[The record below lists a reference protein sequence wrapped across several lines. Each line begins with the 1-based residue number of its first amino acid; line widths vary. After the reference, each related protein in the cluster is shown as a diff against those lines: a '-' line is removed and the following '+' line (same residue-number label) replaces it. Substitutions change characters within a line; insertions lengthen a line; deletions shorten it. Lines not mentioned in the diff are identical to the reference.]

1 MDENSPFAKVVQPVD
16 EVFTEEALRSQDG
29 KEVPLRYESGG
40 PIIGKAK
47 LSFDSDA
54 KALMAEFTVDDPL
67 VAGFLKGSA
76 PKHYIGEAE

>member
-1 MDENSPFAKVVQPVD
+1 MDENAPFEKVVQPVT

-54 KALMAEFTVDDPL
+54 KALMAEFTVDDPF

-76 PKHYIGEAE
+76 PKRYVGEVD